1 MTVLKT
7 AGVVAALA
15 CAGALAACDTG
26 DKPAAAASSAP
37 DANMPQPVTTLT
49 PPPGTTTE
57 AARILT
63 CDGPL
68 TRDMTEKDVAALYG
82 AANVSQGTFNGPEG
96 MTAPAT
102 IVFGADARK
111 KLTIL
116 WRDEKAR
123 KGVASAFVNEPNSDW
138 RGPGGLAIGAK
149 LAEVETANGRPF
161 NLYGFEWDYGG
172 LVSDWKAG
180 ALAPKVDKCAVT
192 VRFNPGVDDTQAA
205 GDSEFSSSD
214 PKMKHDKP
222 YLSEFGVG
230 FGE

>member
-1 MTVLKT
+1 MIKMRRIG
-7 AGVVAALA
+7 AVAALV
-15 CAGALAACDTG
+15 CAGALTGCDAG
-26 DKPAAAASSAP
+26 EKPAAGPSSAP

-49 PPPGTTTE
+49 PPPGTTT
-57 AARILT
+57 AHTLT
-63 CDGPL
+63 CEGPL

-102 IVFGADARK
+102 IVFGADPKK

-116 WRDEKAR
+116 WRDDKAR
-123 KGVASAFVNEPNSDW
+123 KGIANVSVTEPASQWS
-138 RGPGGLAIGAK
+138 GPGGIAIGAK

-161 NLYGFEWDYGG
+161 SLYGFDWDYGG
-172 LVSDWKAG
+172 LVSDWKGG
-180 ALAPKVDKCAVT
+180 ALAPKVAKCAFT
-192 VRFNPGVDDTQAA
+192 ARFNRGVDETQAS

-214 PKMKHDKP
+214 PRMKHDQP